1 MCWSCPT
8 LCNPV
13 ACSLPGSYVHGIFQA
28 RVLQWVA
35 ISSSRGSS
43 WPRDRTCVSC
53 ISWIGRWI
61 LYQLCH
67 LEFLVF
73 SIRKSNS
80 TEGQNRGGR
89 ESRRRKKKKDEEED
103 TPKEAELKWG
113 CPPTV
118 NRRVDSSTNQCPL
131 GLHCTDSGKCD
142 QEAACPVAFSVPA
155 CVSKAF
161 LPANP
166 DKGDRPAEHWLRAES
181 LARCRTD
188 SCPLQCKK

>member
-1 MCWSCPT
+1 MCWSCPI

-61 LYQLCH
+61 LNQLCH

-73 SIRKSNS
+73 SNRKSNS

-89 ESRRRKKKKDEEED
+89 ESRRKKKKEKDEEED
-103 TPKEAELKWG
+103 TPKEAELTHSQQEGWLIYKSM
-113 CPPTV
+113 PPGPTLH
-118 NRRVDSSTNQCPL
+118 RFRKMWPGSCLSRGFQCSCLCQRSLPSCQPRQRGQPSRALAEGRV
-131 GLHCTDSGKCD
+131 
-142 QEAACPVAFSVPA
+142 FSQV
-155 CVSKAF
+155 
-161 LPANP
+161 
-166 DKGDRPAEHWLRAES
+166 
-181 LARCRTD
+181 
-188 SCPLQCKK
+188 